1 LPENRNDPAGNWVG
15 SGNHKAGS
23 LLVSSVPAGPAIALE
38 ARRGE
43 SALTFEDRQ
52 AAITVAFDAGRH
64 YQAGLDVEDRAR
76 ALLNTWASESRNMA
90 THYAA
95 KVGPHW
101 LALITECSEV
111 DD

>member
-1 LPENRNDPAGNWVG
+1 MNQREQRPTSEALTENPAGA
-15 SGNHKAGS
+15 STDM
-23 LLVSSVPAGPAIALE
+23 VSAGPDIALE

-64 YQAGLDVEDRAR
+64 YQAGLDVEDRAQ
-76 ALLNTWASESRNMA
+76 ALLHTWALESRDMA

-101 LALITECSEV
+101 LALITECGEL